1 MRNAGLC
8 LLVVLLCWW
17 SSAQGAKSGEQPPHI
32 VKRFHLFNQTG
43 AIGPLTIYTPKR
55 DGLFLVNTF
64 MVITVGN
71 GNDGCLGGVI
81 GFTDK
86 VGPGQLGASFVCFF
100 TESTGNTNAGSIPV
114 PDKAGIPL
122 TFSVA
127 ANQNWQGAKYDVTIV
142 VEEL

>member
-1 MRNAGLC
+1 MRKACLC
-8 LLVVLLCWW
+8 LLVMLVCSW
-17 SSAQGAKSGEQPPHI
+17 SSAQDAKSGVQYPHV

-43 AIGPLTIYTPKR
+43 AIGPLTLYTPKR
-55 DGLFLVNTF
+55 DGMFRVNTF

-100 TESTGNTNAGSIPV
+100 TDSTGNTNAGSIPV

-122 TFSVA
+122 TFSVV
-127 ANQNWQGAKYDVTIV
+127 ANEDWQGAKYDVTIV